1 MQHRE
6 LSSVLSD
13 YLERVG
19 WGVGG
24 RSKMVEVYVIHIA
37 DSLGCTA
44 QTNTRLYS
52 NYTPVKKTVMNTH
65 THVHP
70 STRHSHNTLNKASE
84 GLKFFSICV
93 CMTVFTQ

>member
-24 RSKMVEVYVIHIA
+24 RSERVEVYVIHIA

-44 QTNTRLYS
+44 QTNTRLYN

-65 THVHP
+65 TH
-70 STRHSHNTLNKASE
+70 TFTLA
-84 GLKFFSICV
+84 LD
-93 CMTVFTQ
+93 THTTL